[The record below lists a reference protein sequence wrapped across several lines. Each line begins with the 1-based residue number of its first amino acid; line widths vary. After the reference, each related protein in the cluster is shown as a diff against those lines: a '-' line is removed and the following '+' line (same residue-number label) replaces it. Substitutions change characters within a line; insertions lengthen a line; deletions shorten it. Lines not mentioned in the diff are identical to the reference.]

1 MNNKAWFLLLFLSF
15 LWGGSFY
22 FIGEGVKFVPPITL
36 VWYRIL
42 FAGIVLYLLLV
53 WQKQYMPSQFDFW
66 FRVAIMAILNNI
78 IPFTLI
84 AWGQQ
89 TISGGLASIL
99 NSNTAF
105 AAVFFSAIF
114 ISSERLDIRRIVGTI
129 IGIIGVVFVIGLESL
144 EEITL
149 TSISQLAVLFASI
162 SYALGSVWGKTRL
175 SSYKPMHIACG
186 TLLVGSVIATPI
198 VFLLDGMPDLVVF
211 KGKFVL
217 LLIGLSIIGTA
228 FAYVVYFRILE
239 LAGASSLML
248 VTIIVP
254 VFAVSIDAI
263 ILSKWISAQTLGGF
277 IIISLGLSLIDGRV
291 WWFITKGLKA
301 RLQISQ
307 TK

>member
-36 VWYRIL
+36 VWYRVF
-42 FAGIVLYLLLV
+42 FAGIALYLLLL
-53 WQKQYMPSQFDFW
+53 WRKQKLPSQFEFW
-66 FRVAIMAILNNI
+66 FRVSIMAILNNI

-89 TISGGLASIL
+89 TISGGLAAII

-105 AAVFFSAIF
+105 ATVFLSAIF
-114 ISSERLDIRRIVGTI
+114 ICSERLDIRRVIGTL
-129 IGIIGVVFVIGLESL
+129 IGVVGVVFVIGIETLG
-144 EEITL
+144 EITI
-149 TSISQLAVLFASI
+149 TSLSQLAVLFASI
-162 SYALGSVWGKTRL
+162 SYALGSVWGKINL
-175 SSYKPMHIACG
+175 SIYKPMHIACG
-186 TLLVGSVIATPI
+186 TLLVGSFMAAPI
-198 VFLLDGMPDLVVF
+198 VILADGLPDIALFKWKFILILV
-211 KGKFVL
+211 
-217 LLIGLSIIGTA
+217 GLSIAGTS

-263 ILSKWISAQTLGGF
+263 ILSKWITIQTLGGF
-277 IIISLGLSLIDGRV
+277 IIISLGLSLIDGRI
-291 WWFITKGLKA
+291 WWFIAKRLKA
-301 RLQISQ
+301 R
-307 TK
+307 